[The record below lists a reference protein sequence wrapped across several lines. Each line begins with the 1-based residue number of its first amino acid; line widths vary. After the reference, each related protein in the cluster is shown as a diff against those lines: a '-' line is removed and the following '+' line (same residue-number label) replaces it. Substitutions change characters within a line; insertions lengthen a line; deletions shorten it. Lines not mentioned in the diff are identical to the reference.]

1 MKKMIV
7 FLGFLMVFFSLSADK
22 MKCDRVGNFSNE
34 MLKCSVSKGGIVY
47 YVDRK
52 TDICFA
58 GVDGMPNSFTMVDCA
73 KIYKRDELNP
83 KVY

>member
-7 FLGFLMVFFSLSADK
+7 FLGFLMVCFSLSADK
-22 MKCDRVGNFSNE
+22 MKCDRVGGFSNE
-34 MLKCSVSKGGIVY
+34 MFKCSIAKGGIVY

-58 GVDGMPNSFTMVDCA
+58 GVDGMPNSFTLVDCE
-73 KIYKRDELNP
+73 KIYRRAELSP
-83 KVY
+83 K